1 MSVKRYRELY
11 ERNFRP
17 PWTWRGVLDGV
28 DGMTPVSS
36 ALIVG
41 GGIGGMAAA
50 IVLRRLGV
58 AVDLIDLDPAWR
70 VYGAGITITSP
81 TLRAFAQL
89 GILDDVLREGFSGG
103 GIRICAIDG
112 QEIGE
117 VSDPPG
123 MPGSGGIMRPVL
135 HRILSERTRA
145 SGAAVRLGV
154 TIDRLDQRET
164 HVDVGFSNGETGRY
178 DLVIGADGLF
188 SRTRSL
194 ILPDAP
200 VPEYT
205 GQSIWRL
212 FADRPAEINR
222 RHFFLGGR
230 VKVGLSPVSR
240 DSLYMFLLET
250 CPRRAIIPDDE
261 LYLELRELMTG
272 YGGVLRHLRD
282 GLSPDSPI
290 VMRPLEAFLLPP
302 PWHVGRVL
310 LIGDAAHPTTP
321 QLASGAGMAV
331 EDAVVLAEELSLA
344 DDLAGALA
352 AFAARRIARCQLIVE
367 NSLEI
372 GRLERAGAPPA
383 EQTRIV
389 AETLGVLAQPL

>member
-1 MSVKRYRELY
+1 
-11 ERNFRP
+11 
-17 PWTWRGVLDGV
+17 
-28 DGMTPVSS
+28 MTPVRS

-50 IVLRRLGV
+50 IVLRRLGI

-81 TLRAFAQL
+81 TLRAFEQL
-89 GILDDVLREGFSGG
+89 GILDDVLRDGFSGR
-103 GIRICAIDG
+103 GIRICTIDG
-112 QEIGE
+112 QEVGE
-117 VSDPPG
+117 VPDPPG
-123 MPGSGGIMRPVL
+123 MPGSGGVMRPML
-135 HRILSERTRA
+135 HRILSEKTSA
-145 SGAAVRLGV
+145 SGTNVRLGL
-154 TIDRLDQRET
+154 TIDRLDQ
-164 HVDVGFSNGETGRY
+164 HDAFVDVIFSNGDTGRY
-178 DLVIGADGLF
+178 DFVLGADGLF

-205 GQSIWRL
+205 GQSVWRL
-212 FADRPAEINR
+212 FADRPAEIDR

-240 DSLYMFLLET
+240 DSLYMFLLEA
-250 CPRRAIIPDDE
+250 CPRRTTIPDDE
-261 LYLELRELMTG
+261 LYLVLRELMAD
-272 YGGVLRHLRD
+272 YGGPLRTLRNS
-282 GLSPDSPI
+282 LSPTSQI

-331 EDAVVLAEELSLA
+331 EDAVVLGEELSRA
-344 DDLAGALA
+344 NDLAGALA
-352 AFAARRIARCQLIVE
+352 AFAARRTARCQLVVE

-372 GRLERAGAPPA
+372 GRLERTGAPPA
-383 EQTRIV
+383 EQTRVV
-389 AETLGVLAQPL
+389 AETLGVLAQPI